1 MAKGPIGKLDHI
13 GIAVKS
19 IAEARKFYEAE
30 LGATFIYEHANEE
43 EGFKFAEFDLGGTV
57 IELLESTRDDS
68 FLHKFIEQRG
78 EGVHHLTFGVPNCR
92 ERVAE
97 LKAAGVRMVDETEH
111 SPDSYEAFVSPRSS
125 HGVLMQLGSGY
136 PTLVLDPE
144 WENAVPGLR
153 LNKFRTK

>member
-1 MAKGPIGKLDHI
+1 
-13 GIAVKS
+13 
-19 IAEARKFYEAE
+19 
-30 LGATFIYEHANEE
+30 
-43 EGFKFAEFDLGGTV
+43 
-57 IELLESTRDDS
+57 
-68 FLHKFIEQRG
+68 
-78 EGVHHLTFGVPNCR
+78 
-92 ERVAE
+92 VAE